1 MQLVRHRRLVVWLAA
16 FMAVPAVAVGTT
28 AQVSAS
34 CMTGSFPVAQVTGV
48 VTGTQIDPING
59 FAAAVQAD
67 DGTNRVVKFYGRDP
81 SNTHAGAEIMGE
93 DVYEGELP
101 VVGGRYTFIGAEFEG
116 TGGPIGL
123 SACAPQSAVQPEPGG
138 VPTSS
143 AATTNDATTSG
154 GPATST
160 AGPATSAAGTST
172 AGSTTAR
179 VLAVGIGILIGLGAV
194 VLVLRRRPP
203 PSATK

>member
-1 MQLVRHRRLVVWLAA
+1 MQLLRSRRLVVWLVALI
-16 FMAVPAVAVGTT
+16 AVPAVAVG
-28 AQVSAS
+28 AAAHVSAS

-59 FAAAVQAD
+59 FAVAVQAD
-67 DGTNRVVKFYGRDP
+67 DGTNRVVTFYGRDP

-93 DVYEGELP
+93 DVYDGELP

-116 TGGPIGL
+116 AGGPIGL
-123 SACAPQSAVQPEPGG
+123 SACAPGSAVLPEPGG
-138 VPTSS
+138 APTTS
-143 AATTNDATTSG
+143 AATTNDATTTG
-154 GPATST
+154 
-160 AGPATSAAGTST
+160 GPATSAAGTGST

-194 VLVLRRRPP
+194 VLVLRGRPR

>member
-28 AQVSAS
+28 AHVSAS

-48 VTGTQIDPING
+48 VTATHVDPTDG
-59 FAAAVQAD
+59 FEVTVQAD
-67 DGTNRVVKFYGRDP
+67 EGTNRVVKFYGRDP

-116 TGGPIGL
+116 AGGPIGL

-143 AATTNDATTSG
+143 AATSNDATTNDATTTG
-154 GPATST
+154 
-160 AGPATSAAGTST
+160 GPATSAAGTTRST

-179 VLAVGIGILIGLGAV
+179 VLAVGIGILLGLGAV
-194 VLVLRRRPP
+194 VLVLRRRPRP
-203 PSATK
+203 NATK